1 MDKAAV
7 YLRISQDREAEGLG
21 VDRQRDDCAKLLAD
35 RGWEGVEFVDNDVSA
50 TSRKKRPAWTAML
63 DGLRS
68 GEIRNVTSWANDRLY
83 RKAKDQLDLL
93 EAVKSAGGVIAT
105 VKDGE
110 VDPSTASGR
119 MTMGILANV
128 AEFETARKSERQLAK
143 AKQMAQAG
151 RANGG
156 GPRPFGYESGGVKVN
171 RTEARMIHEA
181 TRRVIGGESVYAIAR
196 DWNGRGMPT
205 STGRT
210 WTAKQLGRTLR
221 LPRLAGLRVHH
232 GHTYSA
238 EWPAILDEM
247 TWELLQRHLSPRI
260 RKAGRR
266 ASYLLTGVIACGRC
280 DRPMHGHPTGVG
292 KRSYACIG
300 ELGGC
305 GAMRIVAEATE
316 AVVAEAV
323 FHAIDSGVVARALSA
338 ASADT
343 AAVETL
349 QAISADRA
357 ALEELSTDYY
367 VDRAISKPEFTK
379 TRDTLARRIE
389 QAEVSL
395 ARSEQSAVL
404 AGMSSGAVAR
414 VQWESWETSRRRDLL
429 HALIEH
435 IEIAPSKVYR
445 FDPERISIV
454 WRA

>member
-1 MDKAAV
+1 MDKAAM

-21 VDRQRDDCAKLLAD
+21 VDRQRDDCAKLIAD

-93 EAVKSAGGVIAT
+93 EAVKSTGGVIAT

-171 RTEARMIHEA
+171 RTEARMIREA
-181 TRRVIGGESVYAIAR
+181 TRRVIDGQSVYAIAR
-196 DWNGRGMPT
+196 DWNGRGIPT

-210 WTAKQLGRTLR
+210 WTAKQLSRTLR

-232 GHTYSA
+232 GQTYSA
-238 EWPAILDEM
+238 EWPAILDET
-247 TWELLQRHLSPRI
+247 TWELLQRRLSPRT

-280 DRPMHGHPTGVG
+280 GRPMHGHPTGVG

-305 GAMRIVAEATE
+305 GAMRIVAEQTE

-343 AAVETL
+343 SAVQTL
-349 QAISADRA
+349 EAISADRA

-367 VDRAISKPEFTK
+367 VDRAISKSEFTK
-379 TRDTLARRIE
+379 ARDTLARRIE

-395 ARSEQSAVL
+395 ARSEQSTVL
-404 AGMSSGAVAR
+404 ASMSSGAVAR
-414 VQWESWETSRRRDLL
+414 AAWAERDQDWRRELL
-429 HALIEH
+429 AALIER
-435 IEIAPSKVYR
+435 ITIAPSTVYR
-445 FDPERISIV
+445 FDPERIGIV
-454 WRA
+454 WKA

>member
-50 TSRKKRPAWTAML
+50 TSRKKRPAWAAML

-68 GEIRNVTSWANDRLY
+68 GEIQNVTSWANDRLY

-93 EAVKSAGGVIAT
+93 EAVKSARGVIAT

-156 GPRPFGYESGGVKVN
+156 GPRPFGYEAGGVKVN
-171 RTEARMIHEA
+171 RTEARMIREA
-181 TRRVIGGESVYAIAR
+181 TRRVIDGESVYAIAR
-196 DWNGRGMPT
+196 DWNGRGIPT

-232 GHTYSA
+232 GQTYSA
-238 EWPAILDEM
+238 EWPAILDE
-247 TWELLQRHLSPRI
+247 TKWELLQRHLSPRK

-280 DRPMHGHPTGVG
+280 GRPMHGHPTGG

-305 GAMRIVAEATE
+305 GGMRIVAEPTE

-323 FHAIDSGVVARALSA
+323 FHAIDSGVVARALSV

-349 QAISADRA
+349 EAISADRA

-367 VDRAISKPEFTK
+367 VDRAISKSEFTR

-389 QAEVSL
+389 QYEVSL
-395 ARSEQSAVL
+395 TRSEQSAAL
-404 AGMSSGAVAR
+404 AGISSGAVAR
-414 VQWESWETSRRRDLL
+414 AAWPTWETSRRRELL
-429 HALIEH
+429 KALMESIT
-435 IEIAPSKVYR
+435 IAPSTVYR
-445 FDPERISIV
+445 FDPARIGIL

>member
-1 MDKAAV
+1 MDKAAM
-7 YLRISQDREAEGLG
+7 YLRISQDREVEGLG

-93 EAVKSAGGVIAT
+93 EAVKDAGGVIAT

-171 RTEARMIHEA
+171 RTEARMIREA
-181 TRRVIGGESVYAIAR
+181 TRRVIDGESVYAIAR

-232 GHTYSA
+232 GQTYSA
-238 EWPAILDEM
+238 EWPAILDET
-247 TWELLQRHLSPRI
+247 TWELLQRHLSPRM
-260 RKAGRR
+260 RKPGRR

-280 DRPMHGHPTGVG
+280 GRPMHGHPTGVG

-305 GAMRIVAEATE
+305 GAMRIVAEQTE

-349 QAISADRA
+349 EAISADRA

-367 VDRAISKPEFTK
+367 VERALSKSEFMK
-379 TRDTLARRIE
+379 ARDVLARRIE
-389 QAEVSL
+389 QAEASL

-414 VQWESWETSRRRDLL
+414 AAWEGWGTSPRRELL
-429 HALIEH
+429 AALIER
-435 IEIAPSKVYR
+435 ITIAPSTVYR
-445 FDPERISIV
+445 FDPERIDLV
-454 WRA
+454 WKV